1 LPHTVLR
8 FSGRWIGPALVI
20 ALCAFFAAQAAGT
33 FIGIR
38 VDENSAG
45 TFPRQSDIRTGKAA
59 GTVEPRSD
67 RTIVARNLFCS
78 TCKGAEPLEGVP
90 LEASAPSLEL
100 GHLQLLATLVSEDD
114 PAWSFGAIRDTRTD
128 AIGLYGVGS
137 RLPGGAVVAGVEER
151 RVTVEQGTATGQIE
165 LQSVETSAAAKP
177 GAARSPLAGLAAGV
191 RQVGEGRFVVDRELI
206 KKLAHSPDQARWARI
221 VPRVD
226 DKGRPA
232 GFTLYRIHP
241 SSIFAL
247 LGLKSG
253 DAIRAVNGRPL
264 TPEVALSLYSR
275 LQSTSHVQV
284 SFDRRGKTLTYD
296 FTIQ

>member
-1 LPHTVLR
+1 MPHTLLR
-8 FSGRWIGPALVI
+8 ILGRWIGPALVI
-20 ALCAFFAAQAAGT
+20 ALCAFFAAQTAGT
-33 FIGIR
+33 FIGVR
-38 VDENSAG
+38 VDEQAAG
-45 TFPRQSDIRTGKAA
+45 TFPRSEIRTGKEA
-59 GTVEPRSD
+59 GTVPRRSD
-67 RTIVARNLFCS
+67 REIVGRNLFCS
-78 TCKGAEPLEGVP
+78 TCQAVAPTETPVTGL
-90 LEASAPSLEL
+90 SAPSLEL

-114 PAWSFGAIRDTRTD
+114 PAWSFGAIRDTRSD

-137 RLPGGAVVAGVEER
+137 QLPGGAVVARVEER

-165 LQSVETSAAAKP
+165 LQAGEGNAAAKP
-177 GAARSPLAGLAAGV
+177 TGARSPLAGLAPGV
-191 RQVGEGRFVVDRELI
+191 RQVGEGRFVVDRELVR
-206 KKLAHSPDQARWARI
+206 KLAHSPDQARWARI
-221 VPRVD
+221 VPRTD

-247 LGLKSG
+247 LGLRSG

-284 SFDRRGKTLTYD
+284 SFDRRGKPLTYD

>member
-1 LPHTVLR
+1 MPRTLLR
-8 FSGRWIGPALVI
+8 ILGRWIGPALVI
-20 ALCAFFAAQAAGT
+20 ALCAFFAAHAAGT
-33 FIGIR
+33 FIGVR
-38 VDENSAG
+38 VDE
-45 TFPRQSDIRTGKAA
+45 QAA
-59 GTVEPRSD
+59 GTSPRSD
-67 RTIVARNLFCS
+67 IPVTGKGAGTVPQRSDREIVARNLFCS
-78 TCKGAEPLEGVP
+78 TCQAVEPTETLVTG
-90 LEASAPSLEL
+90 LSAPALEL

-114 PAWSFGAIRDTRTD
+114 PAWSFGAIRDTRSD

-137 RLPGGAVVAGVEER
+137 QLPGGAVVARVEER
-151 RVTVEQGTATGQIE
+151 RVTVEQGAATGQIE
-165 LQSVETSAAAKP
+165 LQAGEASAAKP
-177 GAARSPLAGLAAGV
+177 AAARSPLAGLAAGV
-191 RQVGEGRFVVDRELI
+191 RQVGEGRFVVDRALV

-226 DKGRPA
+226 GQGRPA

-284 SFDRRGKTLTYD
+284 SFDRRGKPMTYD